1 METTQQSVQGGRLS
15 LGYLWENWKAT
26 VLGCNL
32 PSERQ
37 MDSISKWLV
46 MTRACVFSMTLTSG
60 LIGGL
65 LAVGTVGVSGV
76 NWVFLVL
83 SVLGITLAHAS
94 NNLINDYFD
103 LAVGL
108 DSSEDYVRAQYAPHP
123 ILSGMS
129 SKREMILA
137 VLLINL
143 IDAGIMVY
151 LTLMRGPLVLVFALA
166 GLFISVFYTAP
177 PLRLKQ
183 IGLGEIGVA
192 IVWGPLMT
200 AGTYYVAAGNLP
212 TWVLVATIPYALMVM
227 TVLVGK
233 HIDKIPQDRE
243 KGIRTLP
250 VILGEKTA
258 KRLNQILFVA
268 FYPIVF
274 VLILSGDLSVWLAA
288 TLLSVPM
295 LLETLSIYNRPKPDE
310 PPEGYTVWPLWF
322 VSIAFRFTRLAG
334 GTFLLGLIL
343 HIIFPVTINLF

>member
-1 METTQQSVQGGRLS
+1 METTQQGVPQGRQSLS
-15 LGYLWENWKAT
+15 YLWTNWKDT

-32 PSERQ
+32 PAGRQ
-37 MDSISKWLV
+37 MDRISKWLI
-46 MTRACVFSMTLTSG
+46 MTRACVFSMTLTAG

-65 LAVGTVGVSGV
+65 LAVGSAGAGGV
-76 NWVFLVL
+76 NWFYLIL
-83 SVLGITLAHAS
+83 SVLGVTLAHAS

-129 SKREMILA
+129 SKREMLLA
-137 VLLINL
+137 ILLINL
-143 IDAGIMVY
+143 IDGGIMIY
-151 LTLMRGPLVLVFALA
+151 LTLMRGPLVLAFALS

-177 PLRLKQ
+177 PIRLKQ

-192 IVWGPLMT
+192 LVWGPLMT
-200 AGTYYVAAGNLP
+200 AGTYYVAAGSLP
-212 TWVLVATIPYALMVM
+212 AWVLVASIPYALMVM

-250 VILGEKTA
+250 VILGEKAA
-258 KRLNQILFVA
+258 KRLNQVLFVA
-268 FYPIVF
+268 FYPVVF
-274 VLILSGDLSVWLAA
+274 LLILSGDLSVWLLVV
-288 TLLSVPM
+288 LLSVPM
-295 LLETLSIYNRPKPDE
+295 LIETLAIFNRPKPDE

-343 HIIFPVTINLF
+343 HIFFPVTINLF

>member
-1 METTQQSVQGGRLS
+1 METTQQGVQQGRLS
-15 LGYLWENWKAT
+15 LSYLWTNWKET

-32 PSERQ
+32 PAGRQ
-37 MDSISKWLV
+37 MDRISKWLV
-46 MTRACVFSMTLTSG
+46 MTRACVFSMTLTAG

-65 LAVGTVGVSGV
+65 LAVGSAGAAGV
-76 NWVFLVL
+76 NWFFLIL
-83 SVLGITLAHAS
+83 SVLGVTLAHAS

-129 SKREMILA
+129 SKREMLLA
-137 VLLINL
+137 ILLINL
-143 IDAGIMVY
+143 IDGGIMIY
-151 LTLMRGPLVLVFALA
+151 LTLMRGPLVLAFALA

-177 PLRLKQ
+177 PIRLKQ

-192 IVWGPLMT
+192 LVWGPLMT
-200 AGTYYVAAGNLP
+200 AGTYFVAAGSLP
-212 TWVLVATIPYALMVM
+212 AWVLVASIPYALMVM

-250 VILGEKTA
+250 VILGEKA
-258 KRLNQILFVA
+258 SKRLNQVLFVA

-274 VLILSGDLSVWLAA
+274 LLILSGDLSVWLLLV
-288 TLLSVPM
+288 LLSVPM
-295 LLETLSIYNRPKPDE
+295 LIETLAIFNRPKPDE

-343 HIIFPVTINLF
+343 HIFFPVTINLF